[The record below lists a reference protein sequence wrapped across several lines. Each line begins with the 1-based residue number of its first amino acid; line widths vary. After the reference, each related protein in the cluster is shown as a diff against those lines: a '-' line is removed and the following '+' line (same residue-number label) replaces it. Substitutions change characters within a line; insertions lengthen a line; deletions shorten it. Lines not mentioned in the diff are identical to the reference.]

1 MSARRRLH
9 EPGVP
14 GRSRDEAKATKGNQ
28 ATMSIQSGAEDG
40 PLDEAPA
47 RDVAAARRRLINV
60 AYRMLGSLA
69 DAEDVVQET
78 YARWYGLTADEQAA
92 ILVPDAWLTTVASR
106 LCLNLLTSA
115 RVRRESYVG
124 EWIPEPVPEFSG
136 IDHGSS
142 RDVGIDPADRVT
154 LDESIDMAFLVMLE
168 AMTPAERVSFILHD
182 VFRYSF
188 AEVAD
193 VVGRTPAA
201 CRQLASSARRR
212 LRGAVT
218 PSAPS
223 ASQAVIV
230 RDFKLAWESGDI
242 EGLIDLLAP
251 DAVVTSD
258 GGGRVNTVLHP
269 IEGADRIAGAV
280 VRLEQTLRD
289 LTLEEHT
296 VNGRPGLIARRNG
309 VTVSVYAF
317 QVTEERITHI
327 WAVRNPEK
335 LRPWISADSPA

>member
-1 MSARRRLH
+1 
-9 EPGVP
+9 
-14 GRSRDEAKATKGNQ
+14 
-28 ATMSIQSGAEDG
+28 
-40 PLDEAPA
+40 
-47 RDVAAARRRLINV
+47 
-60 AYRMLGSLA
+60 
-69 DAEDVVQET
+69 
-78 YARWYGLTADEQAA
+78 
-92 ILVPDAWLTTVASR
+92 
-106 LCLNLLTSA
+106 
-115 RVRRESYVG
+115 
-124 EWIPEPVPEFSG
+124 
-136 IDHGSS
+136 
-142 RDVGIDPADRVT
+142 
-154 LDESIDMAFLVMLE
+154 
-168 AMTPAERVSFILHD
+168 

-258 GGGRVNTVLHP
+258 GGGRVNTVLRP